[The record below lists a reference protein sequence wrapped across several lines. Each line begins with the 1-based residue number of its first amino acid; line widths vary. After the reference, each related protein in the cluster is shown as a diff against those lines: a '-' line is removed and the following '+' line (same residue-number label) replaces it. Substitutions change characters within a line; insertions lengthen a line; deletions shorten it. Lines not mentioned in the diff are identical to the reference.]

1 MRVAVII
8 PTRGDR
14 PGFIQNF
21 ARMKNAQTLPVE
33 HTVYMNYPP
42 ESDKCDITQRY
53 KRGYEDLRGKRF
65 DVIAL
70 MEDDDW
76 YSPDYLQTMVD
87 EWVKRGKPDIFGTGY
102 TIYYHLKL
110 GAYFTMYHQDRA
122 SAMNTLIKPDLEINW
137 PPDHEP
143 FTDMHLWQNI
153 HGAVYFPEK
162 VISVGMKHGIGL
174 CGGRSHVD
182 KLYRYTQKDEGFLQA
197 TLDPESY
204 KFYSQFYDKSFA
216 PEPRPSTEKL

>member
-1 MRVAVII
+1 MRIGVII
-8 PTRGDR
+8 PDRGDR
-14 PGFIQNF
+14 PELFENCL
-21 ARMKNAQTLPVE
+21 RMVEAQTLKPERICVMGY
-33 HTVYMNYPP
+33 TP

-53 KRGYEDLRGKRF
+53 RRGYNHLCGKDL
-65 DVIAL
+65 DIIAL
-70 MEDDDW
+70 MENDDW
-76 YSPDYLQTMVD
+76 YSPEYLQTMVD
-87 EWVKRGKPDIFGTGY
+87 EWIKRGKPDIFGTGY

-137 PPDHEP
+137 PVDHEP

-153 HGAVYFPEK
+153 HGSIFFPDK

-182 KLYRYTQKDEGFLQA
+182 KLHRYTQKDEGFLKN
-197 TLDPESY
+197 TLDPDSY
-204 KFYSQFYDKSFA
+204 NFYSKFYDKSFT
-216 PEPRPSTEKL
+216 PESEQTAEKL